1 MIRFALFGLA
11 GLPGLYWSALGI
23 VRAFL
28 GRGPGFGP
36 GALLAAWALVL
47 GCALGWVYLPEPDFN
62 FGPDGLLEEPADT
75 TKALLPVAWRGE
87 LCSSI
92 VSNQS

>member
-1 MIRFALFGLA
+1 MLRFVLFGLA
-11 GLPGLYWSALGI
+11 GLPGLFWAARGMAG
-23 VRAFL
+23 AFL
-28 GRGPGFGP
+28 ELGPGFGP
-36 GALLAAWALVL
+36 GALLAAWALGL
-47 GCALGWVYLPEPDFN
+47 GCALGWVYLPAPD
-62 FGPDGLLEEPADT
+62 FGPDGLLEAPADT